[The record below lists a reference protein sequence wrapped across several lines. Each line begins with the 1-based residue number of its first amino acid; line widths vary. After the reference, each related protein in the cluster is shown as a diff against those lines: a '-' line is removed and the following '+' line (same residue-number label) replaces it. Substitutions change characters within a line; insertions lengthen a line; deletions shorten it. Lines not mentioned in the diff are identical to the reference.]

1 MKRQAALSLGA
12 AVLLSTLVPAT
23 AQEQPREVLPRVGLL
38 SVASGESPS
47 TSVLGSVVED
57 TIELA
62 LLQLGQYEFV
72 PPEELASEAGENAG
86 AGRGVR
92 DPRGLAATDG
102 LEFVL
107 IQRLGSDGGESTV
120 SLELYDAVNQRY
132 GGTHT
137 GTFRSSLDVFDAADE
152 AILGALGEL
161 AGTTVAF
168 GSLRLEV
175 SGADRPY
182 EVVLGE
188 ARYEGSPRVLSRLLT
203 GRYPFEAVTED
214 GITVLRDSVTIA
226 EGETTRISL
235 SFPELFPE
243 ELRAFRATYRSEVE
257 EAFGL
262 LVPGISTPDLAIEG
276 AEVLGGVDELL
287 EAPEAPG
294 LRGVPR
300 GVQQIEALRRDAGT
314 SGWVGAPARAY
325 RQLSASELH
334 ERIPSI
340 GRSTAGALATLAREI
355 TVPNKQPVRVD
366 GEPSE
371 WDHAEPFFLDPPAD
385 WIGRVGFAD
394 HTAQLMMLFEL
405 NEPNLLSGDLTNFT
419 LVFSGAG
426 GKELTLEFRGDQDTV
441 SVGSSTWSVQGAYI
455 DAGERVIELA
465 VPKAAFERQ
474 FEPWEQLRVRL
485 RAEPVSASGTLSSR
499 DTGFQGALMPL
510 LQ

>member
-1 MKRQAALSLGA
+1 MKRQAALFLGA
-12 AVLLSTLVPAT
+12 AVLLSTLLPAT

-38 SVASGESPS
+38 SVASGESRS
-47 TSVLGSVVED
+47 ASVLGSVVED

-72 PPEELASEAGENAG
+72 PPEELTSEVAENAG
-86 AGRGVR
+86 AGVT
-92 DPRGLAATDG
+92 DPRALAASEG

-107 IQRLGSDGGESTV
+107 IQRLGSAGGESTV

-137 GTFRSSLDVFDAADE
+137 GTFRSTLDVFDAADE

-175 SGADRPY
+175 SGATRPY
-182 EVVLGE
+182 NVILGE

-203 GRYPFEAVTED
+203 GRYPFEAVTEE
-214 GITVLRDSVTIA
+214 GLTVLREEVSIEA
-226 EGETTRISL
+226 GQTTRITL

-243 ELRAFRATYRSEVE
+243 ELRAFRATYSSEVE
-257 EAFGL
+257 EGFGL
-262 LVPGISTPDLAIEG
+262 LVPGIPTPDLGIEG
-276 AEVLGGVDELL
+276 ADAVGGVEQLRD
-287 EAPEAPG
+287 APEVPG
-294 LRGVPR
+294 LRGIPR
-300 GVQQIEALRRDAGT
+300 TVQQIEALRRGAGT

-340 GRSTAGALATLAREI
+340 GRSTAGALSTLAREI
-355 TVPNKQPVRVD
+355 VVPREIAVRVD
-366 GEPSE
+366 GEGTE
-371 WDHAEPFFLDPPAD
+371 WDHAEPFFLDPPAQ
-385 WIGRVGFAD
+385 WVGRVGFAD
-394 HTAQLMMLFEL
+394 HTAQLMAFFEIP
-405 NEPNLLSGDLTNFT
+405 ERSLLRGDVTNFT
-419 LVFSGAG
+419 LIFAG
-426 GKELTLEFRGDQDTV
+426 TGGEELTLRFRSDQDTV
-441 SVGSSTWSVQGAYI
+441 SVGSASWSIQGAYLSVGT
-455 DAGERVIELA
+455 DAVELA
-465 VPKAAFERQ
+465 IPKAAFERQ

-485 RAEPVSASGTLSSR
+485 RAEPVSASGTLTSR